1 MRMKHNKIYKDGK
14 YVPLRTCVACREVKP
29 KAELLRVTLFDGE
42 VSLDKKGNASG
53 RGAYVCN
60 NEKCIKKAISSK
72 ALNRSFKSN
81 IETKIYD
88 LLGEKVCDK

>member
-1 MRMKHNKIYKDGK
+1 MKNI
-14 YVPLRTCVACREVKP
+14 RTCIACREKKDKSELIRIVKN
-29 KAELLRVTLFDGE
+29 KAGE
-42 VSLDKKGNASG
+42 VVVADSGYADG